1 MNLRVET
8 RDVGGWAVVSV
19 AGELD
24 VYTCPVLRTELET
37 LSRCGR
43 AHIVLDLARL
53 DFTDSSGL
61 GVIVGALKRA
71 LAANGCVRVACAQEY
86 LLKMLRITGLAKMLT
101 LTETLEQATADNATE
116 P

>member
-8 RDVGGWAVVSV
+8 RNVGRWAVVTV

-24 VYTCPVLRTELET
+24 VYTCPILRTELET
-37 LSRCGR
+37 LARFSR
-43 AHIVLDLARL
+43 AHIVLDLGPL

-71 LAANGCVRVACAQEY
+71 MAANGTVRVTGAQEY
-86 LLKMLRITGLAKMLT
+86 LLKMLRITGLAKLLT
-101 LTETLEQATADNATE
+101 LTETLEQATADTVTDR
-116 P
+116 